1 MKMAVLRLYYIIR
14 KTTSHVGS
22 WDLWH
27 HASHPFVLQKLVTAN
42 RTPFAITL
50 HLGLAQFPL
59 ALSSHSQFY
68 QLGVVLA
75 ATHAVDLFLG
85 LQRER

>member
-1 MKMAVLRLYYIIR
+1 MGCVAPRFSSFRVIE
-14 KTTSHVGS
+14 TG
-22 WDLWH
+22 DN
-27 HASHPFVLQKLVTAN
+27 AN

-68 QLGVVLA
+68 QLGVVLE

-85 LQRER
+85 LQCRFLPRVNIALRSARLRYWDFG